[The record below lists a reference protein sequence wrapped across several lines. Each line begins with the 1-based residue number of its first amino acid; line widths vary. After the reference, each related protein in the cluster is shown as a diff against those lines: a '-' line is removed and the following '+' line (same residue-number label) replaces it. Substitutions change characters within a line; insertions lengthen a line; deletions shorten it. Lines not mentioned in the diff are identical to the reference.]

1 MRRTSPGHHLLAR
14 SATALVAAAAAI
26 GFSAAANTAGA
37 ETIEGYS
44 ATVQQE
50 AVASLAAEAGISESA
65 AVALLRTQAT
75 SVGTLQRVT
84 ASLGARAA
92 DGYLDDAAQPV
103 VNVLDQ
109 AAVDQAKQAGAQA
122 RVVKHSSA
130 ALASAQD
137 ALQTLPAV
145 THTSIGLDPKANQVV
160 LTVADA
166 AKGTD
171 ALLKAAASLGDR
183 VRVERVS
190 GEMHTAIY
198 NGEAITGG
206 GTRCSAGFN
215 TNRGGQN
222 YLIDAGHCTRAVSQW
237 NVGPSQGASFPTN
250 DYGLIRNTTGSAPGA
265 VTLWNGSTQRISSA
279 GTATVGQRISKSGST
294 THLTSGSVQRTNV
307 TVNYAEGSVYQLI
320 QTNALVN
327 PGDSGGC
334 LFAGSVGLG
343 ITSGKGGGSSYF
355 QPVGEALSAYG
366 VTLN

>member
-1 MRRTSPGHHLLAR
+1 MRRPLLAR
-14 SATALVAAAAAI
+14 SATTLVAAAAAL
-26 GFSAAANTAGA
+26 GFLSPVTATA
-37 ETIEGYS
+37 TTVEGYS
-44 ATVQQE
+44 PTVQRD
-50 AVASLAAEAGISESA
+50 AVASLAADAGVGESA
-65 AVALLRTQAT
+65 AVELLRTQSAGVET
-75 SVGTLQRVT
+75 VQKVT
-84 ASLGARAA
+84 ASLGDRAA
-92 DGYLDDAAQPV
+92 GGYLDAAAKPV

-109 AAVDQAKQAGAQA
+109 AAADQVVAAGGQA
-122 RVVKHSSA
+122 RLVGHSSS
-130 ALASAQD
+130 ALASAQS
-137 ALQTLPAV
+137 ALQALPVVA
-145 THTSIGLDPKANQVV
+145 HTSIGLDPKTNQVV
-160 LTVADA
+160 LTVSDA
-166 AKGTD
+166 AKGTE
-171 ALLKAAASLGDR
+171 ALLRAAGSLGDR
-183 VRVERVS
+183 VRVERTT

-206 GTRCSAGFN
+206 GTRCSVGFN

-222 YLIDAGHCTRAVSQW
+222 YILDAGHCTRAVATW
-237 NVGPSQGASFPTN
+237 NVGPSQGSSFPTN

-294 THLTSGSVQRTNV
+294 TQLTSGSVQRLNV

-343 ITSGKGGGSSYF
+343 ITSGKGSGTSYF

>member
-14 SATALVAAAAAI
+14 SATTLVAAAAVI
-26 GFSAAANTAGA
+26 GFAAPATAT
-37 ETIEGYS
+37 TIDGYS
-44 ATVQQE
+44 PAVQQE
-50 AVASLAAEAGISESA
+50 AVASLAADAGISESA
-65 AVALLRTQAT
+65 AVALLRTQSA
-75 SVGTLQRVT
+75 SVETLQKTT
-84 ASLGARAA
+84 AALGARAV
-92 DGYLDDAAQPV
+92 DGYLDAAAKPV

-109 AAVDQAKQAGAQA
+109 AAADQVTAAGAQA
-122 RVVKHSSA
+122 RLVKHSSA
-130 ALASAQD
+130 VLAGAQD
-137 ALQTLPAV
+137 ALQALPAV
-145 THTSIGLDPKANQVV
+145 AHTSVGLDPKTNQVV

-171 ALLKAAASLGDR
+171 ALLRAAGTLGDR
-183 VRVERVS
+183 VRVERVA

-206 GTRCSAGFN
+206 GTRCSVGFN

-222 YLIDAGHCTRAVSQW
+222 YIVDAGHCTRAVSTW

-343 ITSGKGGGSSYF
+343 ITSGKGGSSSYF

-366 VTLN
+366 VSLN

>member
-1 MRRTSPGHHLLAR
+1 MRTRHLLAR
-14 SATALVAAAAAI
+14 TATALVATAAVA
-26 GFSAAANTAGA
+26 GFLTSPAGA
-37 ETIEGYS
+37 VTVDGYS
-44 ATVQQE
+44 PDVQRD

-65 AVALLRTQAT
+65 AVALLRTQAA
-75 SVGTLQRVT
+75 SVETLHQVT
-84 ASLGARAA
+84 AALGARAA
-92 DGYLDDAAQPV
+92 DGYLDAAAKPV

-109 AAVDQAKQAGAQA
+109 AAADRVTAAGAQA
-122 RVVKHSSA
+122 RLVKHSSA
-130 ALASAQD
+130 ALASAQN
-137 ALQTLPAV
+137 ALQALPAV
-145 THTSIGLDPKANQVV
+145 AHTSVGLDPKTNQVV

-166 AKGTD
+166 AKGTE
-171 ALLKAAASLGDR
+171 ALLAAAAALGDR
-183 VRVERVS
+183 VRVERVA

-206 GTRCSAGFN
+206 GTRCSVGFN

-222 YLIDAGHCTRAVSQW
+222 YILDAGHCTRAVSQW
-237 NVGPSQGASFPTN
+237 NVGPSQGSSFPGN

-294 THLTSGSVQRTNV
+294 THLTSGSVTRTNV
-307 TVNYAEGSVYQLI
+307 TVNYAEGSVSQLI

-343 ITSGKGGGSSYF
+343 ITSGKGSGTSFF
-355 QPVGEALSAYG
+355 QPVGEAMSAYG
-366 VTLN
+366 VSLN

>member
-14 SATALVAAAAAI
+14 SATTLVAAAAAI
-26 GFSAAANTAGA
+26 GFFTPVSATAT
-37 ETIEGYS
+37 TIDGYS

-65 AVALLRTQAT
+65 AVALLRTQAA

-92 DGYLDDAAQPV
+92 DGYLDAAAKPV

-109 AAVDQAKQAGAQA
+109 AAAEQVEQAGAQA
-122 RVVKHSSA
+122 RLVKHSSA

-137 ALQTLPAV
+137 ALQALPAV
-145 THTSIGLDPKANQVV
+145 AHTAIGLDPKTNQVV
-160 LTVADA
+160 LTLADA
-166 AKGTD
+166 AKGTE

-183 VRVERVS
+183 VRVERVA

-222 YLIDAGHCTRAVSQW
+222 YIIDAGHCTRAVSQW

-265 VTLWNGSTQRISSA
+265 VTLWNGSTQRITSA

-294 THLTSGSVQRTNV
+294 TRLTSGSVQRTNV
-307 TVNYAEGSVYQLI
+307 TVNYAEGSVYQMI